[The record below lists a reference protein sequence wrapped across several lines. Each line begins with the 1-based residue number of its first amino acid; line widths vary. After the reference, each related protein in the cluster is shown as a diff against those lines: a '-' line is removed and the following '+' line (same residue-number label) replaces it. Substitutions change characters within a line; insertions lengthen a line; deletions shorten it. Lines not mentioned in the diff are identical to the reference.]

1 MKKQEEFKVGL
12 LRFGFLCMIWVI
24 VYILLQA
31 EYERLMAAGDSWAM
45 VTAMKNMWAKEQE
58 NAKAMKERNAKNNSL
73 QVCVYLLFS
82 LFYIY
87 Y

>member
-1 MKKQEEFKVGL
+1 
-12 LRFGFLCMIWVI
+12 
-24 VYILLQA
+24 
-31 EYERLMAAGDSWAM
+31 MAAGDSWAM